1 MVVLYEYI
9 FRAKLFC
16 ITFYVCSDFMIEKY
30 KKAGKIVSK
39 TRSLAV
45 EYVKADMKIIDLI
58 KYVEGNIV
66 EMGGMPAFPCNV
78 SINEITAHYTSPPDD
93 ESTIKKGDLVKI
105 DLGAHVDGYIADSA
119 ISVFINDDDSSPTR
133 DGSDGQ
139 SEENLNIKMIEA
151 AHEALESAI
160 CTIKD
165 GVELGKVGK
174 AIEETI
180 NNKKFNPISNLAGH
194 SIDRWILHSGLSVPN
209 IKEENTQ
216 IIHEGDVL
224 AIEPFVTNGIGRV
237 DDTNDAYIFMFLR
250 KRPIR
255 MVQAKKLLDIIET
268 NYKTISFSERW
279 LTDHIDPKYFN
290 RAMRTLLASRAIYP
304 HHVLKEKSNSRVA
317 QAEHTVIVESDGC
330 RVITE

>member
-1 MVVLYEYI
+1 
-9 FRAKLFC
+9 
-16 ITFYVCSDFMIEKY
+16 MIEKY
-30 KKAGKIVSK
+30 NKAGKIVSK

-45 EYVKADMKIIDLI
+45 DYVKADMKIIDLI
-58 KYVEGNIV
+58 NYVEGNIV

-78 SINEITAHYTSPPDD
+78 SINEITAHYTSPPGD
-93 ESTIKKGDLVKI
+93 ESTIKMGDLVKI

-119 ISVFINDDDSSPTR
+119 ISVLINDD
-133 DGSDGQ
+133 GSASIHENNNGK
-139 SEENLNIKMIEA
+139 SEDNLSIKMIET

-180 NNKKFNPISNLAGH
+180 NNQNFNPISNLAGH

-224 AIEPFVTNGIGRV
+224 AIEPFVTNGSGLV
-237 DDTNDAYIFMFLR
+237 DDTNNAYIFRFLR
-250 KRPIR
+250 GRPMR
-255 MVQAKKLLDIIET
+255 MAQAKKLLNIIAT
-268 NYKTISFSERW
+268 DYKTLNFSQRW
-279 LTDHIDPKYFN
+279 LVDHMDPKYLN
-290 RAMRTLLASRAIYP
+290 MAMRQLLASRAIYP
-304 HHVLKEKSNSRVA
+304 FHVLKEKSNSRVA